1 MIPLSPR
8 QAAVVTL
15 LAAGEP
21 YKEIA
26 RRLGIS
32 VDAVGAHAH
41 RAAVKLGVRPRWRAA
56 LGVKKLTARKASAA
70 SIALFTE
77 EDERRSDRVA

>member
-1 MIPLSPR
+1 M
-8 QAAVVTL
+8 VTL

-41 RAAVKLGVRPRWRAA
+41 RAALKLGLPRRWRPMR
-56 LGVKKLTARKASAA
+56 VKKLTPTKPAEPALSLWDSGRAA
-70 SIALFTE
+70 
-77 EDERRSDRVA
+77 